1 MKRKNT
7 SENLNQAILLLEV
20 RRNNEFINLKEQ
32 FYVTYEY
39 LRPVNILKS
48 TFKEIV
54 ETTELKKGLGSIAI
68 GIASGFIVKGM
79 LFGGTRNPLKKIA
92 GIMIQSV
99 ITNFAAQHSDAI
111 KRITQNIIEA
121 TFAKVKN
128 SRRNIPEND
137 IQEQH
142 VN

>member
-92 GIMIQSV
+92 GIMIQYV
-99 ITNFAAQHSDAI
+99 ITNFAAHHSDAI
-111 KRITQNIIEA
+111 KHVAQNIIDTTA
-121 TFAKVKN
+121 AKIKN
-128 SRRNIPEND
+128 SRRNISEND
-137 IQEQH
+137 LQEEH